1 MKKLK
6 IFIVAFIILAI
17 SFLGSLDSISS
28 QNGNE
33 ILITE
38 PFSGKQAILNEF
50 INAKKEL
57 LINMYSITDFDFI
70 PTIINLAKSG
80 VEVKVILEEAPY
92 QAETQN
98 FDIRDLFRIYG
109 IDVRWANPQF
119 FLTHAKY
126 VVIDDTEA
134 IVLSGNFTSSSFTK
148 NRDFGLVTFD
158 KDEVL
163 TLKSLFYA
171 DWERTDFTNDNP
183 NVLISPI
190 DSRTKVESALKSA
203 KKSIKIWEQSISDP
217 SIIKILKEEKDKGVD
232 VKILMP
238 ASYAADTKK
247 DLGDSVLALPNPYI
261 HAKTF
266 IIDDTFAYIGSNNF
280 TSPSFDNERET
291 ALFTYNTDV
300 INTLNALFEWDLSH
314 CVTP

>member
-1 MKKLK
+1 MRKFKTL
-6 IFIVAFIILAI
+6 IIVFIVLSLSLFGNLD
-17 SFLGSLDSISS
+17 FLSS

-33 ILITE
+33 ILIAE

-50 INAKKEL
+50 LKAQKEL

-80 VEVKVILEEAPY
+80 VEIKVILEEAPY
-92 QAETQN
+92 LSETQN
-98 FDIRDLFRIYG
+98 FDTRHLFRIYG

-126 VVIDDTEA
+126 AVIDDTEA
-134 IVLSGNFTSSSFTK
+134 IVLTGNFTYSSFTK
-148 NRDFGLVTFD
+148 NRDFGLATFD

-163 TLKSLFYA
+163 TLKALFYA
-171 DWERTDFTNDNP
+171 DWERMDFVNDNP

-190 DSRTKVESALKSA
+190 DSRTKVEAALKSA
-203 KKSIKIWEQSISDP
+203 TKSIKIWEQSISDP
-217 SIIKILKEEKDKGVD
+217 SIIKILKEQKGKGVD

-238 ASYAADTKK
+238 ASYAVDTKK

-261 HAKTF
+261 HAKAF

-280 TSPSFDNERET
+280 TTPSFDNEREA

-314 CVTP
+314 CVMP